1 MAAASLQGRTCGV
14 SDYRGTSDAQMHEHQ
29 NDKANTMSN
38 RLDRIYTR
46 SGDQGTTGLANGKR
60 IPKTHPR
67 VETLGDV
74 DELNSIIGL
83 VIAEL
88 DHPHPLAGLLSRLQN
103 DLFDLGGELAIADK
117 TYTVIT
123 LEKVTYLEEQ
133 LNTLNSKL
141 PPLKEFILPGGSKSA
156 ATAHL
161 ARSVCRRA
169 ERRMI
174 SLASIEGEI
183 INPIGVSY
191 LNRLSDLFFVIAR
204 TLSREKNGQEVLWQP
219 SSTNANQ
226 SS

>member
-1 MAAASLQGRTCGV
+1 M
-14 SDYRGTSDAQMHEHQ
+14 SD
-29 NDKANTMSN
+29 

-67 VETLGDV
+67 IETLGDV

-88 DHPHPLAGLLSRLQN
+88 DHPHPLADLLARLQN

-133 LNTLNSKL
+133 LDALNSKL

-156 ATAHL
+156 ATTHL

-169 ERRMI
+169 ERQMV
-174 SLASIEGEI
+174 SLASIEGET
-183 INPIGVSY
+183 INPMGASY
-191 LNRLSDLFFVIAR
+191 LNRLSDLLFVMAR
-204 TLSREKNGQEVLWQP
+204 TLAREQGGQEIHWKP
-219 SSTNANQ
+219 SAPEGL
-226 SS
+226 